1 MVVFQDEAS
10 LSNTATVSYS
20 WAEKGKQPKVNQKQR
35 KRERKT
41 LFGCIEPKTGIVVA
55 GKADKGNT
63 ASFFSFLLQVVKKY
77 HEQKVVMVLDNVP
90 YHHAKRLKP
99 ILERYKHRIELLY
112 LPPYSPDL
120 NPIERV
126 WWYMRKKI
134 THNRYI
140 QSLEER
146 INCFDQFM
154 LDFQIENQVGKNL
167 AKLIVNI

>member
-1 MVVFQDEAS
+1 M
-10 LSNTATVSYS
+10 
-20 WAEKGKQPKVNQKQR
+20 WAEKGKQPRINQKQR

-41 LFGCIEPKTGIVVA
+41 LFGCIEPETGIVVTS
-55 GKADKGNT
+55 KADRGNT
-63 ASFFSFLLQVVKKY
+63 ISFFSFLLLVVKTY
-77 HEQKVVMVLDNVP
+77 HERKVVMVLDNVP

-99 ILERYKHRIELLY
+99 ILERYKHRIELVY

-134 THNRYI
+134 THNRYV
-140 QSLEER
+140 QNLQDR
-146 INCFDQFM
+146 ITNFDLFICQFKV
-154 LDFQIENQVGKNL
+154 ENEIGKNI

>member
-1 MVVFQDEAS
+1 VVLFQDEAS
-10 LSNTATVSYS
+10 LSNTATVSYK
-20 WAEKGKQPKVNQKQR
+20 WAEKGKQPGINQKQR

-41 LFGCIEPKTGIVVA
+41 LFGCIEPKTGIVVTA
-55 GKADKGNT
+55 KADKGNT
-63 ASFFSFLLQVVKKY
+63 VTFFRFLLLVAKAYQDRKI
-77 HEQKVVMVLDNVP
+77 VMVLDNVP

-99 ILERYKHRIELLY
+99 VLERYKHRIELVY

-134 THNRYI
+134 THNRYVK
-140 QSLEER
+140 SLEER
-146 INCFDQFM
+146 IANFDNFIEEFM
-154 LDFQIENQVGKNL
+154 FENQTGKNL

>member
-1 MVVFQDEAS
+1 MVFQDEAS
-10 LSNTATVSYS
+10 LSNTATVSYM
-20 WAEKGKQPKVNQKQR
+20 WAEKGKQPRINQKQR

-41 LFGCIEPKTGIVVA
+41 LFGCIEPETGIVVTS
-55 GKADKGNT
+55 KADRGNT
-63 ASFFSFLLQVVKKY
+63 ISFFSFLLLVVKTY
-77 HEQKVVMVLDNVP
+77 HERKVVMVLDNVP

-99 ILERYKHRIELLY
+99 ILERYKHRIELVY

-134 THNRYI
+134 THNRYV
-140 QSLEER
+140 QNLQDR
-146 INCFDQFM
+146 ITNFDLFICQFKV
-154 LDFQIENQVGKNL
+154 ENEIGKNI

>member
-1 MVVFQDEAS
+1 MVFQDEAS
-10 LSNTATVSYS
+10 LSNTATVSYM
-20 WAEKGKQPKVNQKQR
+20 WAEKGKQPRINQKQR

-41 LFGCIEPKTGIVVA
+41 LFGCIEPETGIVVTS
-55 GKADKGNT
+55 KADRGNT
-63 ASFFSFLLQVVKKY
+63 ISFFSFLLLVVKTY
-77 HEQKVVMVLDNVP
+77 HERKVVMVLDNVP

-99 ILERYKHRIELLY
+99 ILERYKHRIELVY

-134 THNRYI
+134 THNRYV
-140 QSLEER
+140 QNLQDR
-146 INCFDQFM
+146 ITNFDLFISH
-154 LDFQIENQVGKNL
+154 FKVENETGKNL

>member
-1 MVVFQDEAS
+1 MVFQDEAS
-10 LSNTATVSYS
+10 LSNTATVSYM
-20 WAEKGKQPKVNQKQR
+20 WAEKGKQPRINQKQR
-35 KRERKT
+35 KRKT
-41 LFGCIEPKTGIVVA
+41 LFGCIEPESGIVIT

-63 ASFFSFLLQVVKKY
+63 VSFFSFLLLVAKQY
-77 HEQKVVMVLDNVP
+77 YDRKVVMVLDNVP

-99 ILERYKHRIELLY
+99 ILERYKHRIELVY

-134 THNRYI
+134 THNRYV
-140 QSLEER
+140 QNLKDR
-146 INCFDQFM
+146 ITKFETFM
-154 LDFQIENQVGKNL
+154 QDFKVENELGKNL

>member
-1 MVVFQDEAS
+1 MVFQDEAS

-20 WAEKGKQPKVNQKQR
+20 WAEKGKQPRINQKQR

-41 LFGCIEPKTGIVVA
+41 LFGCIEPETGIVITD
-55 GKADKGNT
+55 KADKGNT
-63 ASFFSFLLQVVKKY
+63 ASFFSFLLLVVKKY
-77 HEQKVVMVLDNVP
+77 HDRKVVMVLDNVP

-99 ILERYKHRIELLY
+99 VLERYKHRIELAY

-134 THNRYI
+134 THNRYV
-140 QSLEER
+140 QNLQDR
-146 INCFDQFM
+146 INNFDTFM
-154 LDFQIENQVGKNL
+154 NDFRVENEIGKAL

>member
-1 MVVFQDEAS
+1 M
-10 LSNTATVSYS
+10 
-20 WAEKGKQPKVNQKQR
+20 WAEKGKQPRINQKQR

-41 LFGCIEPKTGIVVA
+41 LFGCIEPETGIVIT

-63 ASFFSFLLQVVKKY
+63 VSFFSFLLLVAKQYQGRKI
-77 HEQKVVMVLDNVP
+77 VMVLDNVP

-99 ILERYKHRIELLY
+99 ILERYKHRIELVY

-134 THNRYI
+134 THNRYV
-140 QSLEER
+140 QNLQDR
-146 INCFDQFM
+146 INNFDTFM
-154 LDFQIENQVGKNL
+154 QGFKSENNLGKNL

>member
-1 MVVFQDEAS
+1 MWS
-10 LSNTATVSYS
+10 
-20 WAEKGKQPKVNQKQR
+20 EKGKQPKINQKQR

-41 LFGCIEPKTGIVVA
+41 LFGCIEPKTGIVITS
-55 GKADKGNT
+55 KADRGNT
-63 ASFFSFLLQVVKKY
+63 ITFFSFLLAVVKSFPDK
-77 HEQKVVMVLDNVP
+77 KVAMVLDNVP

-134 THNRYI
+134 THNRYVE
-140 QSLEER
+140 SLDQR
-146 INCFDQFM
+146 IKHFDTLM
-154 LDFQIENQVGKNL
+154 NDFKVENEIGKNL
-167 AKLIVNI
+167 ARLFVNI